1 MIGIAKIVLWDGL
14 KLLLL
19 VAVGVYG
26 GLVYMSYSALRSPYP
41 VRLNLG
47 TPGRSVLRVLVWF
60 GVEVVTAAVR
70 AARAFLD
77 VLSETSAE
85 VGEWFMARRN
95 PERQAQFRS
104 RFL

>member
-1 MIGIAKIVLWDGL
+1 MFGIIKIVFCDWL
-14 KLLLL
+14 KLLLH
-19 VAVGVYG
+19 VAVGIYGSFVYK
-26 GLVYMSYSALRSPYP
+26 SYSALRSTYP

-60 GVEVVTAAVR
+60 GFEVVTAAVR